1 MPAADARS
9 RISLAS
15 PSQVPERKGVFSFF
29 SNIERRGLW
38 TLPRLFRTVAI
49 MGNVEI
55 DLTAVDLGA
64 VSDIEVFC
72 MLGNVSIRV
81 PRDVRLE
88 VDGNATIGNFEL
100 TQEIESSTDNSAPS
114 IRIKAHVILGSID
127 VVVVDPNKKGVI
139 ERLKARWKLRDT
151 DPD

>member
-1 MPAADARS
+1 MGDGKS
-9 RISLAS
+9 RISLTSSAS
-15 PSQVPERKGVFSFF
+15 IPERRGVFSCF
-29 SNIERRGLW
+29 SNIERAGRW
-38 TLPRLFRTVAI
+38 TLPRLLRTVAI
-49 MGNVEI
+49 FGNVEM
-55 DLTAVDLGA
+55 DLTAVELGEL
-64 VSDIEVFC
+64 SDIEIFC

-88 VDGNATIGNFEL
+88 VDGNATIGNFEF
-100 TQEIESSTDNSAPS
+100 THEIDSTTEISSPS

-127 VVVVDPNKKGVI
+127 VVVVDPNRKGVI